1 MVFIKNKFYVSVS
14 LRSNF
19 PNLEAKTKI
28 KNQLISQMDFRR
40 LFDIFPYQLEKF
52 PQKAALVKKQDL
64 GWETYSTAECVAEI
78 NRVSAGLLDLGLKRG
93 DKVAIMSGIGSPK
106 WNFLD
111 FGIQQVGGIT
121 VPLHANARPT
131 QIEHVLNDA
140 EVKFC
145 IVANKELYEKVNAV
159 RANVISLR
167 KIFTFKKLPN
177 IPFWEDLVTEPTS
190 SHLAE
195 FEGRKASIHEDDLAT
210 IIYTSGTTGNPKG
223 VMLSHKNIVS
233 NIKATISLVPINC
246 DKKTLSF
253 LPLSHVFERM
263 VTYTYMAVGASVH
276 YAERVDTVLENLKE
290 IRPHYFSSVPR
301 LLERI
306 YDSILEIGNEKGG
319 LTKKILY
326 WAVRLGERYNG
337 ERKVGL
343 FYFIKLQLANLL
355 VYRKWRKAL
364 GGRVEGVMVGAA
376 ALQPKLGRLFS
387 AAGVEIREGYG
398 MTETS
403 PVISFNRFEP
413 GGVRFGTVG
422 MAIPGVEIKI
432 DTPII
437 NREAEILVKGPNVM
451 LGYYNLPEE
460 TDKHFDEEG
469 WFRTGDVGKIV
480 DKRFLQITGRQKDI
494 FKTSSGKYVAPALLE
509 TELNSSIYI
518 DNSIVLG
525 FQRPFVTALVIPN
538 FVNLKRWCEENN
550 VHWTSPQYM
559 VINPKV
565 VEFMESVIE
574 EINEDMSNV
583 ERIRKHHLLFE
594 SWEVETE
601 ELTYTLKLR
610 RPFILEK
617 YKKEIEAMYS

>member
-1 MVFIKNKFYVSVS
+1 M
-14 LRSNF
+14 
-19 PNLEAKTKI
+19 ETKTKI

-78 NRVSAGLLDLGLKRG
+78 NKVSAGLLDLGLKRG
-93 DKVAIMSGIGSPK
+93 DKVAIMSAIGSPK

-111 FGIQQVGGIT
+111 FGIQQLGGVTI
-121 VPLHANARPT
+121 PLHANARPS
-131 QIEHVLNDA
+131 QIEYVLNDA

-145 IVANKELYEKVNAV
+145 VVSNEEMFDKIQ
-159 RANVISLR
+159 SLR
-167 KIFTFKKLPN
+167 DKVITLRKVFTFKKLPDVPHWN
-177 IPFWEDLVTEPTS
+177 DLMTEPTS
-190 SHLAE
+190 HHLAE

-233 NIKATISLVPINC
+233 NIKATISLVPVNC

-263 VTYTYMAVGASVH
+263 VTYTYMAVGASIH
-276 YAERVDTVLENLKE
+276 YAERVDTVLENLQE
-290 IRPHYFSSVPR
+290 IRPHYFSTVPR
-301 LLERI
+301 VLEKV
-306 YDSILEIGNEKGG
+306 YDGILQKGNESGG
-319 LTKKILY
+319 LTKRILN
-326 WAVRLGERYNG
+326 WAVRLGERYDG
-337 ERKVGL
+337 KRKVGL
-343 FYFIKLQLANLL
+343 FYFLKLQLANLF
-355 VYRKWRKAL
+355 VFRKWRKVL
-364 GGRVEGVMVGAA
+364 GGKVEGVIVGAA

-403 PVISFNRFEP
+403 PAISLNRFDP

-422 MAIPGVEIKI
+422 MTIPGVEVKI
-432 DTPII
+432 DTPFAE
-437 NREAEILVKGPNVM
+437 REAEILVKGPNVM
-451 LGYYNLPEE
+451 MGYYNLPNE
-460 TDKHFDEEG
+460 TKKVFNEEG
-469 WFRTGDVGKIV
+469 WFKTGDVGKFV
-480 DKRFLQITGRQKDI
+480 DKKFLKITGRKKDI
-494 FKTSSGKYVAPALLE
+494 FKTSSGKYIAPTLLE
-509 TELNSSIYI
+509 NELNGSIFI
-518 DNSIVLG
+518 DSCMVLG
-525 FQRPFVTALVIPN
+525 FQRPFVTALIVPN
-538 FVNLKRWCEENN
+538 FVNLKRWCEEND
-550 VHWTSPQYM
+550 VHWTAPQYM

-565 VEFMESVIE
+565 VEFMESVVE
-574 EINEDMSNV
+574 EINEGMTNT

-594 SWEVETE
+594 PWEVETE

-617 YKKEIEAMYS
+617 YKKEIDAMYS

>member
-1 MVFIKNKFYVSVS
+1 M
-14 LRSNF
+14 
-19 PNLEAKTKI
+19 EAKTKI

-64 GWETYSTAECVAEI
+64 GWESYSTAECVAEI

-93 DKVAIMSGIGSPK
+93 DKVAIMSAIGSPK

-111 FGIQQVGGIT
+111 FGIQQLGGIT
-121 VPLHANARPT
+121 VPLHAHARPN
-131 QIEHVLNDA
+131 QIAYVLNDA

-145 IVANKELYEKVNAV
+145 VVADKELYDKVQAIRV
-159 RANVISLR
+159 NVISLR
-167 KIFTFKKLPN
+167 KIFTFKKFPD
-177 IPFWEDLVTEPTS
+177 IPSWKDLVTEPTP

-233 NIKATISLVPINC
+233 NIKATISLVPVNC

-276 YAERVDTVLENLKE
+276 YAERVDTVLDNLKE

-301 LLERI
+301 LLEKM
-306 YDSILEIGNEKGG
+306 YDGILEIGNEKGG
-319 LTKKILY
+319 LTKKTLH
-326 WAVRLGERYNG
+326 WAIRLGERYNG
-337 ERKVGL
+337 ERKVGF
-343 FYFIKLQLANLL
+343 FYFIKLQIASIL

-364 GGRVEGVMVGAA
+364 GGRVEGVVVGAA
-376 ALQPKLGRLFS
+376 ALQPRLGRLFS

-403 PVISFNRFEP
+403 PVISCNRFEP

-422 MAIPGVEIKI
+422 MVIPGVEIKI
-432 DTPII
+432 DTPIMDKA
-437 NREAEILVKGPNVM
+437 AEILVKGPNVM

-460 TDKHFDEEG
+460 TAKQFNEDG
-469 WFRTGDVGKIV
+469 WFKTGDVGKII
-480 DKRFLQITGRQKDI
+480 DKKFLQITGRGKDI
-494 FKTSSGKYVAPALLE
+494 FKTSSGKYVAPTLLE
-509 TELNSSIYI
+509 KELNSSIYI
-518 DNSIVLG
+518 DNSMVLG
-525 FQRPFVTALVIPN
+525 FQRPFVTALIIPN
-538 FVNLKRWCEENN
+538 FANLKRWCEENN

-565 VEFMESVIE
+565 VDLMEGVIE
-574 EINEDMSNV
+574 EINEGMTNT
-583 ERIRKHHLLFE
+583 ERVRKHHLLFE
-594 SWEVETE
+594 TWEVETE
-601 ELTYTLKLR
+601 ELTYTLKIR

-617 YKKEIEAMYS
+617 YKKEIEGMYS

>member
-1 MVFIKNKFYVSVS
+1 M
-14 LRSNF
+14 
-19 PNLEAKTKI
+19 EAKAKI

-64 GWETYSTAECVAEI
+64 GWESYSTAECVAEI

-93 DKVAIMSGIGSPK
+93 DKMAIMSEIGSPK

-111 FGIQQVGGIT
+111 FGIQQIGGIT
-121 VPLHANARPT
+121 IPLNVNARPN
-131 QIEHVLNDA
+131 QIEHVFNDA

-145 IVANKELYEKVNAV
+145 VVASKELYDKVQAV
-159 RANVISLR
+159 SANVISLR
-167 KIFTFKKLPN
+167 KIFTFKKIPN
-177 IPFWEDLVTEPTS
+177 IPFWKDLITEPTA

-210 IIYTSGTTGNPKG
+210 IIYTSGTTGTPKG

-233 NIKATISLVPINC
+233 NIKATISLVPVNC

-253 LPLSHVFERM
+253 LPLCHIFERM
-263 VTYTYMAVGASVH
+263 VTYTYMAVGASVY
-276 YAERVDTVLENLKE
+276 YAESVDTVLDNLQE

-301 LLERI
+301 LLEKM
-306 YDSILEIGNEKGG
+306 YDGILEIGDEKGG
-319 LTKKILY
+319 LTKKILH
-326 WAVRLGERYNG
+326 WAIRLGERYNG
-337 ERKVGL
+337 ERKVEL
-343 FYFIKLQLANLL
+343 FYFIKLQIASLL
-355 VYRKWRKAL
+355 VYRKWRKIL
-364 GGRVEGVMVGAA
+364 GGKVEGVIVGAA
-376 ALQPKLGRLFS
+376 ALQPKLGKLFS

-422 MAIPGVEIKI
+422 MIIPGVEVKI
-432 DTPII
+432 DTPIM
-437 NREAEILVKGPNVM
+437 NRPAEILVKGPNVM

-460 TDKHFDEEG
+460 TAKQFNEDG
-469 WFRTGDVGKIV
+469 WFKTGDVGMIV
-480 DKRFLQITGRQKDI
+480 DKKFLQITGRGKDI

-509 TELNSSIYI
+509 TKLNSSIYI
-518 DNSIVLG
+518 DNSLVLG
-525 FQRPFVTALVIPN
+525 GQRPFVTALIIPN
-538 FVNLKRWCEENN
+538 FINLQKWCEEHN

-565 VEFMESVIE
+565 VEFMEGVIE
-574 EINEDMSNV
+574 KVNEGMNNT

-594 SWEVETE
+594 SWEIETE

-610 RPFILEK
+610 RPFIMEK
-617 YKKEIEAMYS
+617 YKKEIEEMYS